1 MVARKEHLT
10 VEGLHKVLSI
20 RASINNGLSERF
32 KTSFPNVSPVVIP
45 LVEQQKSR
53 QTLIDYLASLREIN
67 RRGVLD

>member
-45 LVEQQKSR
+45 LVEQQKR
-53 QTLIDYLASLREIN
+53 ARP
-67 RRGVLD
+67 